1 MFERI
6 SPEAAKNLLENEEA
20 RIVDIRDPG
29 SFQLSH
35 IPEATLLDNSNIQ
48 ELISAAD
55 MSKPLIVYC
64 YHGNSSQ
71 PAAAY
76 LHEQGFERCYSM
88 DGGFE
93 HWRVLYPEHTT
104 NNQ

>member
-6 SPEAAKNLLENEEA
+6 SPQQAKTLIDDQDA
-20 RIVDIRDPG
+20 QIVDIRDPG
-29 SFQLSH
+29 SYQLGH
-35 IPEATLLDNSNIQ
+35 IPNALLLDNNNLAQFI
-48 ELISAAD
+48 AD
-55 MSKPLIVYC
+55 ADFSKPLVVYC

-76 LHEQGFERCYSM
+76 LAEQGFEMSYSM

-93 HWRVLYPEHTT
+93 HWRVLFPEAVI
-104 NNQ
+104 Q

>member
-6 SPEAAKNLLENEEA
+6 SPQQAKDLIDNQEAQ
-20 RIVDIRDPG
+20 IVDIRDPG
-29 SFQLSH
+29 SYQLGH
-35 IPEATLLDNSNIQ
+35 IPNAVLLDNNNLAQFI
-48 ELISAAD
+48 AD
-55 MSKPLIVYC
+55 ADQSKPLVVYC

-76 LHEQGFERCYSM
+76 LNEQGFEKSYSM

-93 HWRVLYPEHTT
+93 HWRVLFPESVK
-104 NNQ
+104 